1 MRPWIPNFTH
11 YRIIIEEG
19 KISGNNGEITT
30 ANLGSKYHTFETQVQ
45 VHIYCCGMFCK
56 PKFES
61 ELIRCRYDWN
71 VRYSWTGWPLV
82 TMLELYTMEMCTSVI
97 HQSIFLEKP
106 CSLKSQLFQ
115 NPAMHDISQF
125 ASINNQPLPQFYLP
139 NR

>member
-45 VHIYCCGMFCK
+45 VHIFCCGMFCK

-61 ELIRCRYDWN
+61 ELIRCRNDWN

-82 TMLELYTMEMCTSVI
+82 TMLELYTMGMCTSVI
-97 HQSIFLEKP
+97 HQSIII
-106 CSLKSQLFQ
+106 LFGK
-115 NPAMHDISQF
+115 NLFCH
-125 ASINNQPLPQFYLP
+125 YLP
-139 NR
+139 ENTIISKSCHAWYISICLN